1 MYLNIGLLLQV
12 ICASIVLNAVT
23 GLGKSAILKRL
34 HLIMSILMV
43 IVGIVGSIL
52 VRDTLVRL
60 MNQSRDRFYEADQF
74 IQWATT
80 KFDTY
85 AIWSLSL
92 TAVIILAL
100 VVILVLN
107 RSRLTRD
114 FQIGMTITLVV
125 LMVIYFIAASVYGFE
140 TINKEL
146 DLASYILTLTACE
159 IMMLYIPL
167 IVKRLL
173 TSRIVDG
180 DPLKLSK

>member
-1 MYLNIGLLLQV
+1 MYLNLGLFLQV
-12 ICASIVLNAVT
+12 IGVSIVLSIVL
-23 GLGKSAILKRL
+23 GLGKSTILKRL
-34 HLIMSILMV
+34 YLIMSILMV

-74 IQWATT
+74 IQWATA

-92 TAVIILAL
+92 TAIIILAL
-100 VVILVLN
+100 VVIMVMN
-107 RSRLTRD
+107 RSRLTSD
-114 FQIGMTITLVV
+114 FQIRITITLVV
-125 LMVIYFIAASVYGFE
+125 LMVIYFIAAIVYGFG

-173 TSRIVDG
+173 IRIPQ
-180 DPLKLSK
+180 PLK